1 MSDIEFKSL
10 NLKRNDSI
18 RVIKINDN
26 EIEVKQYL
34 PIEDKIDLVQIALQQ
49 AETDFGYNAMLVD
62 VYFYLY
68 IVYFYSNIKFTDE
81 EKEQP
86 LELFDILSS
95 NGVISAV
102 AAAIPSEEFEDI
114 KEYIDTQLEMSSK
127 FKSSSLYLFNIVID
141 KIKDATKYLNENDYE
156 KILNGIKAN
165 LVENGN
171 DVS

>member
-26 EIEVKQYL
+26 EIEIKQYL

-68 IVYFYSNIKFTDE
+68 IVYFYSNIHFTDE

-95 NGVISAV
+95 NGIISAV

-114 KEYIDTQLEMSSK
+114 KDYIDTQFEMNTQ
-127 FKSSSLYLFNIVID
+127 FKSSLLYLFNIAID

-165 LVENGN
+165 LIENGN

>member
-1 MSDIEFKSL
+1 MSNIEFKSL

-68 IVYFYSNIKFTDE
+68 IVYFYSNIHFTDE
-81 EKEQP
+81 EKAQP

-114 KEYIDTQLEMSSK
+114 KEYIDTQFEMNTQ
-127 FKSSSLYLFNIVID
+127 FKSSLLYLFNIVID

-165 LVENGN
+165 LIENGN

>member
-68 IVYFYSNIKFTDE
+68 IVYFYSNIHFTDE
-81 EKEQP
+81 EKAQP

-114 KEYIDTQLEMSSK
+114 KEYIDTQFEMNTQ
-127 FKSSSLYLFNIVID
+127 FKSSLLYLFNIVID

-165 LVENGN
+165 LIENGSE
-171 DVS
+171 VS

>member
-1 MSDIEFKSL
+1 MSNIEFKSL

-18 RVIKINDN
+18 RVIKINDD

-49 AETDFGYNAMLVD
+49 AETDFGYNTMLVD

-68 IVYFYSNIKFTDE
+68 IVYFYSNIQFTDE
-81 EKEQP
+81 EKAQP

-95 NGVISAV
+95 NDVISAV

-114 KEYIDTQLEMSSK
+114 KEYIDTQFEMNTK
-127 FKSSSLYLFNIVID
+127 FKSSSLYLLNILID
-141 KIKDATKYLNENDYE
+141 KIKEATKYLNENDYE

-165 LVENGN
+165 FIENGN
-171 DVS
+171 DVG

>member
-68 IVYFYSNIKFTDE
+68 IVYFYSNIHFTDE

-114 KEYIDTQLEMSSK
+114 KECIDTQLEMNSK
-127 FKSSSLYLFNIVID
+127 FKSSSLYLFNIAID

-156 KILNGIKAN
+156 KILNGIKTN

-171 DVS
+171 DIS

>member
-10 NLKRNDSI
+10 NLKRDDSI
-18 RVIKINDN
+18 RVIKFDDK

-68 IVYFYSNIKFTDE
+68 IVYFYSNIQFTDE
-81 EKEQP
+81 EKANP

-95 NGVISAV
+95 NGIISAV
-102 AAAIPSEEFEDI
+102 AATIPTDEFEDI
-114 KEYIDTQLEMSSK
+114 KGYIDNQFEINSK

-165 LVENGN
+165 LIENGN

>member
-18 RVIKINDN
+18 RIIKINDN

-68 IVYFYSNIKFTDE
+68 IVYFYSNIQFTDE
-81 EKEQP
+81 EKAQP

-114 KEYIDTQLEMSSK
+114 KEYIDTQFEINTK
-127 FKSSSLYLFNIVID
+127 FKSSSLYLLNIFID
-141 KIKDATKYLNENDYE
+141 KIKEATKYLNENDYE

-165 LVENGN
+165 LIENGN
-171 DVS
+171 DVG

>member
-18 RVIKINDN
+18 RVIKVNDN

-81 EKEQP
+81 EKAQP

-114 KEYIDTQLEMSSK
+114 KEYIDTQFEMNTQ
-127 FKSSSLYLFNIVID
+127 FKSSLLYLFNIVID

-165 LVENGN
+165 LIENGN